1 MASVI
6 DFIECPNC
14 KQEAYNEFYY
24 KSGQEDTFCSSCGY
38 TYSVSIKNQDKKI
51 SELTKDDYIV
61 KEVKKPYGA
70 YTIKLY
76 SGSVFKGSIKNK
88 KEFNYFINAKAVNGE
103 EIEYCSISRLIRGK
117 IVTKTIIDNG
127 PAVDSSGFT
136 VEDR

>member
-14 KQEAYNEFYY
+14 KQEAYYELYY
-24 KSGQEDTFCSSCGY
+24 KSGQEYTFCSSCGY
-38 TYSVSIKNQDKKI
+38 THSVSIKNQDKKI

-61 KEVKKPYGA
+61 KEVKHPYCA

-88 KEFNYFINAKAVNGE
+88 KEFNYFSEASAVDV
-103 EIEYCSISRLIRGK
+103 EIEYCSISRLVDGK
-117 IVTKTIIDNG
+117 IVTETIIDNG